1 MEALN
6 SLYRDHRTI
15 LRVLEALE
23 HFADAIERGG
33 GDQREELARFNTFFR
48 DYVGLNHHDKE
59 ESVLMPVLE
68 AHGFHWSD
76 GVLERFREEHE
87 HENYLLR
94 SLQQAAERSS
104 PWSGYERRSLVELLR
119 QIVAF
124 AKNHI
129 KHENVE
135 LLLAATKR
143 LPPDVLAQLDSA
155 LARFRDEQMG
165 ADNESR
171 LLTLAS
177 ELAERYG
184 VPLSGSEAP
193 AS

>member
-15 LRVLEALE
+15 LQVLEALE
-23 HFADAIERGG
+23 AFANSVETGTE
-33 GDQREELARFNTFFR
+33 DQREELARFNTFFR

-76 GVLERFREEHE
+76 GALEKFREEHK
-87 HENYLLR
+87 HEDYLLR
-94 SLQQAAERSS
+94 SLQQAAERSG
-104 PWSGYERRSLVELLR
+104 PWSGYERRSLGELLH

-124 AKNHI
+124 TRNHI

-135 LLLAATKR
+135 LLLAAIKR
-143 LPPDVLAQLDSA
+143 LPPDVLKELDAA
-155 LARFRDEQMG
+155 LVRFRDEQMG
-165 ADNESR
+165 ADNEHA
-171 LLTLAS
+171 LLALAAD
-177 ELAERYG
+177 LIERHG
-184 VPLSGSEAP
+184 AGSTSTEVPVP
-193 AS
+193 